1 MVIAKAL
8 FRLLTATAAPS
19 MLWLPLNVVMVDNDR
34 GAASLN
40 SYRACVLGAGT
51 QEVPPVTAGT
61 HATVA
66 AIARDLL
73 LSESA
78 RGGMTRC

>member
-8 FRLLTATAAPS
+8 FRLLTATAVPS

-34 GAASLN
+34 GASLN